1 MKLHITFNG
10 VFNIMP
16 ASALINHKVLCM
28 HGGIGPTLSDL
39 RQIRLIPR
47 PTNIG
52 DYGVLCDLLW
62 ADPAREFQ
70 REMFRFNKGR
80 GVSVVFNETA
90 LKTFLTENNLL
101 MIIRAHE
108 VEGDGY
114 RFHFDKKCITVFSA
128 TNYGGHH
135 GNKGAVIE
143 MTRIADELKCSFK
156 IFE

>member
-10 VFNIMP
+10 AFNIMP

-28 HGGIGPTLSDL
+28 HGGIGPTLRDL

-62 ADPAREFQ
+62 ADPAQERQE
-70 REMFRFNKGR
+70 EMFRKNKGR
-80 GVSVVFNETA
+80 GISVIFNQKA
-90 LKTFLTENNLL
+90 LETFLNENNLL

-108 VEGDGY
+108 VEHDGY
-114 RFHFDKKCITVFSA
+114 KFHFDKKCITVFSA
-128 TNYGGHH
+128 TNYGGRH

-143 MTRIADELKCSFK
+143 MTRTDSELKCRFK